1 MKNTMQHESGGAVNM
16 SASEVL
22 WIILT
27 AALGVQLI
35 FALWNATCLPKIRS
49 FPADRLQQQ
58 DTLVSVLIPARNERL
73 HIEGCLESV
82 LASDTTGYRMEVL
95 VLDDR
100 SEDETAALVQ
110 AIADRD
116 ARVRLLEGVHPSA
129 GWMGKSHACH
139 QLVQE
144 AKGEWFMFVDAD
156 VRLEPEAIR
165 HTVAAGCDLG
175 RGLVTGFPYQVA
187 KTWMEKLVVP
197 MMVFTIISHLPIFM
211 IRRSSSPVFVAAT
224 GAFLLIHRSS
234 YEASGGHAA
243 IQGDLV
249 DDMSLAK
256 AVKRAGHPVMLA
268 DVHEWVSTRMYQN
281 GTEVW
286 NGYKKNMYEGTGRRD
301 VLLLGALFMYTLMY
315 LVPPLGLLFGLLS
328 GSSTAIWFGLIGT
341 LLGMGVKRVAD
352 QTGGQPWWLACLQP
366 VSMACVIGIGMA
378 SWRAGRSGKGYV
390 WKGRRYS

>member
-1 MKNTMQHESGGAVNM
+1 M
-16 SASEVL
+16 SAFEIL

-27 AALGVQLI
+27 SVLGVQLI
-35 FALWNATCLPKIRS
+35 FALWNVTCLPKIRS
-49 FPADRLQQQ
+49 FPADRLLHP
-58 DTLVSVLIPARNERL
+58 DTLVSVLIPARNEKL

-82 LASDTTGYRMEVL
+82 LASDTSGFRMEVL

-100 SEDETAALVQ
+100 SEDETASIIQ
-110 AIADRD
+110 AIANRD
-116 ARVRLLEGVHPSA
+116 ARVRLLGGAEPPA
-129 GWMGKSHACH
+129 GWMGKSYACH

-144 AKGEWFMFVDAD
+144 AKGDWFMFVDAD

-165 HTVAAGCDLG
+165 QTVAAGCDQG

-211 IRRSSSPVFVAAT
+211 VRRSSSPLFVAAT

-256 AVKRAGHPVMLA
+256 AIKRAGHPVMLV
-268 DVHEWVSTRMYQN
+268 DVHELVSTRMYQN
-281 GTEVW
+281 GLEVW

-301 VLLLGALFMYTLMY
+301 VLLLGTLLMYTVMY
-315 LVPPLGLLFGLLS
+315 LVPPIGLVFGLYS
-328 GSSTAIWFGLIGT
+328 GSSTSMIYGIIGT

-352 QTGGQPWWLACLQP
+352 QAGGQPWWLAWLQP
-366 VSMACVIGIGMA
+366 ISMACVIGIGMA

>member
-1 MKNTMQHESGGAVNM
+1 MCSSNTS
-16 SASEVL
+16 
-22 WIILT
+22 
-27 AALGVQLI
+27 
-35 FALWNATCLPKIRS
+35 
-49 FPADRLQQQ
+49 
-58 DTLVSVLIPARNERL
+58 
-73 HIEGCLESV
+73 
-82 LASDTTGYRMEVL
+82 GYRMEVL
-95 VLDDR
+95 VLNDR
-100 SEDETAALVQ
+100 SEDETAVLVQ
-110 AIADRD
+110 EIANQD
-116 ARVRLLEGVHPSA
+116 ARVRLLDGAEPPA
-129 GWMGKSHACH
+129 GWMGKSYACH

-165 HTVAAGCDLG
+165 QTVAAGCELG

-211 IRRSSSPVFVAAT
+211 IRRSSSPLFVAAT

-268 DVHEWVSTRMYQN
+268 DVHELVSTRMYQN

-301 VLLLGALFMYTLMY
+301 VLLLGTLVMYTLMY

-328 GSSTAIWFGLIGT
+328 GSSAAIMYGLIGT
-341 LLGMGVKRVAD
+341 LLGVG
-352 QTGGQPWWLACLQP
+352 
-366 VSMACVIGIGMA
+366 
-378 SWRAGRSGKGYV
+378 
-390 WKGRRYS
+390 

>member
-1 MKNTMQHESGGAVNM
+1 M
-16 SASEVL
+16 SASEIL

-27 AALGVQLI
+27 SVLGVQLI
-35 FALWNATCLPKIRS
+35 FALWNVTCLPKIRS
-49 FPADRLQQQ
+49 FPANRLLHP
-58 DTLVSVLIPARNERL
+58 DTLVSVLIPARNEKL
-73 HIEGCLESV
+73 HIKGCLESV
-82 LASDTTGYRMEVL
+82 LASDTSGFRMEVL

-100 SEDETAALVQ
+100 SEDETASIVQ
-110 AIADRD
+110 AIANRD
-116 ARVRLLEGVHPSA
+116 ARVRLLGGAEPPA

-165 HTVAAGCDLG
+165 QTVAAGCDQG

-211 IRRSSSPVFVAAT
+211 VRRSSSPLFVAAT

-256 AVKRAGHPVMLA
+256 AIKRAGHPVMLV
-268 DVHEWVSTRMYQN
+268 DVHELVSTRMYQN
-281 GTEVW
+281 GSEVW

-301 VLLLGALFMYTLMY
+301 VLLLGILLMYTVMY
-315 LVPPLGLLFGLLS
+315 LVPPIGLVFGLFS
-328 GSSTAIWFGLIGT
+328 GSSTSIIYGLIGT

-352 QTGGQPWWLACLQP
+352 QAGGQPWWLACLQP
-366 VSMACVIGIGMA
+366 ISMSCVIAIGMA